1 MRKKGIRS
9 VTYRIL
15 LKIPSASRF
24 FTIDVS
30 PSFAL
35 DERKLIGG
43 YADNLPVFA
52 VNFFNSVNKIT
63 FPKAKRKW
71 NVCCRPG
78 FGTWKDGKWMDVD
91 IVDDITQK
99 VLKGNQHI
107 LFNRN
112 WTCLKPEKP
121 KPEANT
127 EHEGYGAGVDAPEMT
142 SLLRPL
148 SDDP

>member
-1 MRKKGIRS
+1 M
-9 VTYRIL
+9 
-15 LKIPSASRF
+15 
-24 FTIDVS
+24 
-30 PSFAL
+30 
-35 DERKLIGG
+35 
-43 YADNLPVFA
+43 FA
-52 VNFFNSVNKIT
+52 VYFFNAVNKIT

-99 VLKGNQHI
+99 VLKGKSAHYS
-107 LFNRN
+107 LHRN

-127 EHEGYGAGVDAPEMT
+127 KHEGYRAGGAAPKMT
-142 SLLRPL
+142 YRSFGLY
-148 SDDP
+148 SGDP